1 MVWYDLGGLRWVTHP
16 VGSASMTTSQ
26 TSARASRSAS
36 PPSGPSMPVHRSLTP
51 LGTSYGSGVAWA
63 VRSSMEYLDA
73 AASIDAGSRPPRAL
87 ASSSSYAVALPTWS
101 GTAAGSSG
109 GTSAGRGDAGSSG
122 GAGDVDG
129 SSSVA
134 SFVVVVGSDVGAG

>member
-1 MVWYDLGGLRWVTHP
+1 
-16 VGSASMTTSQ
+16 
-26 TSARASRSAS
+26 
-36 PPSGPSMPVHRSLTP
+36 MPVHRSLTP

-101 GTAAGSSG
+101 GTAAGSSA

-134 SFVVVVGSDVGAG
+134 SFVVVVRVRRRGWVVGPRGARLRPGGFPAKGVSARARVCAWAGT

>member
-1 MVWYDLGGLRWVTHP
+1 
-16 VGSASMTTSQ
+16 
-26 TSARASRSAS
+26 
-36 PPSGPSMPVHRSLTP
+36 MPVHRSLTP

-109 GTSAGRGDAGSSG
+109 TSAGRGDAGSSG

-134 SFVVVVGSDVGAG
+134 SFVVVGSDVGAG

>member
-1 MVWYDLGGLRWVTHP
+1 
-16 VGSASMTTSQ
+16 
-26 TSARASRSAS
+26 
-36 PPSGPSMPVHRSLTP
+36 MPVHRSLTP
-51 LGTSYGSGVAWA
+51 LGTSYGSGVACE

-101 GTAAGSSG
+101 GTAAGAA

-134 SFVVVVGSDVGAG
+134 SFVVVVVVGSDVGAG

>member
-1 MVWYDLGGLRWVTHP
+1 
-16 VGSASMTTSQ
+16 
-26 TSARASRSAS
+26 
-36 PPSGPSMPVHRSLTP
+36 MPVHRSLTP
-51 LGTSYGSGVAWA
+51 LGTSYGSGVAWE

-101 GTAAGSSG
+101 GTAAGAA

-134 SFVVVVGSDVGAG
+134 SFVVVVGPTSGLGSRPPRGSSGPGGFPGKGVSARARVCAWAGT